1 MNVTGTKLGNFRIP
15 ACNLFRETVIG
26 GQLCY
31 EADLNQFKKNTNWED
46 SLHGGFVLII
56 DTNEEYDVK
65 QLLRKTEEK
74 EKEEKINIFKK
85 IKPSEKTF
93 HLTLKTISKFSINIE

>member
-1 MNVTGTKLGNFRIP
+1 MNETGTKLDKLQVP
-15 ACNLFRETVIG
+15 ACNMFRETVIG

-65 QLLRKTEEK
+65 QLLRKTEEG
-74 EKEEKINIFKK
+74 EKEEKHFI
-85 IKPSEKTF
+85 
-93 HLTLKTISKFSINIE
+93 